1 MKRLRA
7 LNIVVV
13 DHGEKKSVFSR
24 AFLGFN
30 DSRRLIGDATAIGEA
45 HMRG

>member
-13 DHGEKKSVFSR
+13 DRGENKIVISR
-24 AFLGFN
+24 AFLDFN
-30 DSRRLIGDATAIGEA
+30 DSGRLIGDATAIGEA